1 MGLEQ
6 EPCFQSQVRINWNKV
21 CESALHLVDA
31 QKTIVP
37 SRKLKKQNEK
47 ETMGFTIASSTENL
61 MVVVQ
66 LLSGV

>member
-1 MGLEQ
+1 M
-6 EPCFQSQVRINWNKV
+6 RINWNKV